1 MERRA
6 VRLSFVVVFWLIF
19 LAGLLGWRDA
29 DRQREA
35 IAAKR
40 SNLPDTSGTSIP
52 SPPARSRLAT
62 RSTNRSRSTAPQL
75 RGSAPTPTAPS
86 AGAEPPPK
94 TTSSPQ
100 ESQAIHG
107 VLPGETLHEIAGLY
121 GVGLATIRGA
131 NGLQSDL
138 IRPGQ
143 RLIIPGGSP
152 LREHRVQPGDTLWEI
167 ATRYGVEIQSIT
179 RANKGTDPGH
189 LQIGQILRV
198 PPTAGMVGSG
208 GMVRIADL
216 QGEFVWPV
224 LAPVSSQ
231 FGPRWGRNHAGIDLA
246 ANHGDDIRAAR
257 AGRVVLAGVVS
268 GYGNTVVLQHADGS
282 RTLYAH
288 CSVLRVKS
296 GQSVSKGQVIAQVGS
311 TGISTGPHLHFEII
325 VNDRPADPLL
335 YLPKREDR

>member
-1 MERRA
+1 M
-6 VRLSFVVVFWLIF
+6 
-19 LAGLLGWRDA
+19 
-29 DRQREA
+29 
-35 IAAKR
+35 
-40 SNLPDTSGTSIP
+40 
-52 SPPARSRLAT
+52 
-62 RSTNRSRSTAPQL
+62 
-75 RGSAPTPTAPS
+75 
-86 AGAEPPPK
+86 
-94 TTSSPQ
+94 
-100 ESQAIHG
+100 
-107 VLPGETLHEIAGLY
+107 
-121 GVGLATIRGA
+121 
-131 NGLQSDL
+131 
-138 IRPGQ
+138 
-143 RLIIPGGSP
+143 
-152 LREHRVQPGDTLWEI
+152 REHRVQPGDTLWEI
-167 ATRYGVEIQSIT
+167 ATRYGVELQSMT

-198 PPTAGMVGSG
+198 PPTVGMVGIG
-208 GMVRIADL
+208 RMVRIADL

-224 LAPVSSQ
+224 LAPVSSP

-296 GQSVSKGQVIAQVGS
+296 GQSVSKGLVIAQVGS